1 MQITPFFAVPFGFV
15 RRTGNPALDESLRT
29 LFLAREAEGARYA
42 NPRPLTQRNDRVFES
57 HFQLFAWPEAC
68 VRELKEFCWRAL
80 LGFIAELNG
89 RDREWVSRML
99 IHADSWFHITRRG
112 GFFALHNHPMATW
125 SGVYCVDPGRH
136 DADKPDSGLLSFVNP
151 AIGSAM
157 YLDASTANLR
167 GPFSY
172 NIRHLRLQAGQLVI
186 FPSWVLHDVKP
197 FEGEGE
203 RITVSFNAWFTL
215 KS

>member
-1 MQITPFFAVPFGFV
+1 ATRSRTADIRLRAGRGGSGPLLGPPPRALEEGRDRVVQITPFFAVPFGFV

-29 LFLAREAEGARYA
+29 LFLAREAEGVRYA

-57 HFQLFAWPEAC
+57 HFQLFAWPEPC

-112 GFFALHNHPMATW
+112 GFFALHNHPMAT
-125 SGVYCVDPGRH
+125 
-136 DADKPDSGLLSFVNP
+136 
-151 AIGSAM
+151 
-157 YLDASTANLR
+157 
-167 GPFSY
+167 
-172 NIRHLRLQAGQLVI
+172 
-186 FPSWVLHDVKP
+186 
-197 FEGEGE
+197 
-203 RITVSFNAWFTL
+203 
-215 KS
+215 